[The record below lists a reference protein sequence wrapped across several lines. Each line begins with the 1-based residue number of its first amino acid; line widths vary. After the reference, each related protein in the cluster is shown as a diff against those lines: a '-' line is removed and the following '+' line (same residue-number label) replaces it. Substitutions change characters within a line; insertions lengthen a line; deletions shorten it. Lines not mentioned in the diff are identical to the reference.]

1 MRILTF
7 TTLYPNASRP
17 SQGLFVETRLRQL
30 LSVSRVQAQVVAPVP
45 WFPST
50 HPRYG
55 RYAAFASVPKKER
68 RHGIQVSHP
77 RFVSLPKIGMTI
89 APLLL
94 ANAVQPV
101 LERIAR
107 EGYKFD
113 LIDAHYFY
121 PDGVAA
127 AILGKRL
134 GVPVVITARGS
145 DLTLLPQYILPRKM
159 IQWAARNAAGLV
171 TVCAALKQPLIA
183 LGVPANRIAVLR
195 NGVDLSLFTPVDRDV
210 ARRRLGFRR
219 PTLLSV
225 GNLVP
230 LKGHDLTI
238 RALASLPGVDLVIA
252 GDGPQQSALEA
263 LARTLGLIER
273 VKFVGVLSQHDLR
286 CYYGAADALV
296 LASSREGWANVLLES
311 MACGTPVIASN
322 VWGTPEVVTAPE
334 AGVLLQERTP
344 QAIAT
349 AVTNLLADYPD
360 RAATRRYAERFNWD
374 DTSHGQVALF
384 ERVLGRTA
392 SRDVVNVVAQEQ
404 I

>member
-7 TTLYPNASRP
+7 STLYPNASRP

-30 LSVSRVQAQVVAPVP
+30 LSNSRVQAQVVAPVP
-45 WFPST
+45 WFPSA

-145 DLTLLPQYILPRKM
+145 DLTLLPRYILPRKM
-159 IQWAARNAAGLV
+159 IQWAACNAAGLV

-183 LGVPANRIAVLR
+183 LGVGLPAADGAN
-195 NGVDLSLFTPVDRDV
+195 
-210 ARRRLGFRR
+210 
-219 PTLLSV
+219 V
-225 GNLVP
+225 GHWHL
-230 LKGHDLTI
+230 HH
-238 RALASLPGVDLVIA
+238 
-252 GDGPQQSALEA
+252 A
-263 LARTLGLIER
+263 LARLW
-273 VKFVGVLSQHDLR
+273 
-286 CYYGAADALV
+286 AD
-296 LASSREGWANVLLES
+296 G
-311 MACGTPVIASN
+311 
-322 VWGTPEVVTAPE
+322 
-334 AGVLLQERTP
+334 
-344 QAIAT
+344 
-349 AVTNLLADYPD
+349 
-360 RAATRRYAERFNWD
+360 RRRPHY
-374 DTSHGQVALF
+374 HQV
-384 ERVLGRTA
+384 RRSWKRSDQDLGRT
-392 SRDVVNVVAQEQ
+392 
-404 I
+404 